1 MKIRQRAIGGGLGV
15 AMLLLISACA
25 TSGSRLDGV
34 WECVTPAPATP
45 DTRAVKIIADGHFA
59 FGRQSADGAT
69 VYAGGGT
76 CRRDGARYT
85 ETVAWHWVPAL
96 VGQTIVFDCALKD
109 GLWYHRATFEA
120 QGERFDIDEV
130 WRPVREPKP
139 QPQGH

>member
-1 MKIRQRAIGGGLGV
+1 MKIRQRAMAGGLGV

-34 WECVTPAPATP
+34 WECVTPAPASAES
-45 DTRAVKIIADGHFA
+45 RAVKILADGHFA
-59 FGRQSADGAT
+59 FGRPSVDGTGAD
-69 VYAGGGT
+69 AGGGT
-76 CRRDGARYT
+76 YRYEDGKYA
-85 ETVAWHWVPAL
+85 ETVIWHWVPAL

-130 WRPVREPKP
+130 WRRVREPKP
-139 QPQGH
+139 RGN